1 MEDIINNENNDDSN
15 PMDEYNNAVDVYYKL
30 KGIYYTNYT
39 KKKKEFQKNKK
50 KGDVFFPKCI
60 NCERGV
66 GSIFS
71 TSYNSESDSRILI
84 AICGD
89 KQSPCGL
96 NININV
102 GYCNSVQE
110 DLFEVETLLK
120 NIKNEIIYD
129 KNNAMFGYILKDKA
143 LKNFESFK
151 NSISEYTDRLKLN
164 VEQYDFII
172 NNKNIK
178 NELIKT
184 EFEVNL
190 YIDQIKDLVDNFSK
204 TNNTQLVNDAVEIY
218 QHTLKPK
225 LKYLMDLKYKH
236 NFVEFNES
244 TKTYQ
249 LFQLPYSIETFERC
263 YGNPKIISLN
273 YNTGLNANQ
282 TTNKQPKN
290 NNIKQKEKKPKIM
303 TQKIKPIKQIKEKK
317 TKTLKQNP
325 TIVSEPTIIPEQNN
339 NELIDDIFGEDSDEE
354 ELNSDQLKESEHT
367 NSDF

>member
-15 PMDEYNNAVDVYYKL
+15 PMDEYNNAVDTYYKL
-30 KGIYYTNYT
+30 KSIYYNRDNT
-39 KKKKEFQKNKK
+39 KKNKDFQKNKE
-50 KGDVFFPKCI
+50 KGGVPKCI
-60 NCERGV
+60 NCERRV

-71 TSYNSESDSRILI
+71 ISYNSELDSRNLI
-84 AICGD
+84 AICGS
-89 KQSPCGL
+89 KTSPCDL

-178 NELIKT
+178 NEVIKT

-225 LKYLMDLKYKH
+225 LKYLMGLKYKH
-236 NFVEFNES
+236 SFVEFNES

-263 YGNPKIISLN
+263 YGNPKIISFK
-273 YNTGLNANQ
+273 YNTGLINVQ
-282 TTNKQPKN
+282 TSKQPK

-303 TQKIKPIKQIKEKK
+303 TQKIKPIKPIKEKK
-317 TKTLKQNP
+317 TKTLKQKP

-339 NELIDDIFGEDSDEE
+339 KELIDDIFGEDSDEEE

>member
-1 MEDIINNENNDDSN
+1 MEDIINNENNDDDLN
-15 PMDEYNNAVDVYYKL
+15 PMDEYNNAVDTYYKL
-30 KGIYYTNYT
+30 KGIYYKHDNT
-39 KKKKEFQKNKK
+39 KKNTKN
-50 KGDVFFPKCI
+50 GEGFIPKCV
-60 NCERGV
+60 NCERRV
-66 GSIFS
+66 GTFFY
-71 TSYNSESDSRILI
+71 TSYNSESDSRNLI

-110 DLFEVETLLK
+110 DLIEVETLLK

-225 LKYLMDLKYKH
+225 LKYLMGLKYKH
-236 NFVEFNES
+236 SFVEFNES

-263 YGNPKIISLN
+263 YGNPKIISLK
-273 YNTGLNANQ
+273 YNTGLNNVQ
-282 TTNKQPKN
+282 TSKQPK

-303 TQKIKPIKQIKEKK
+303 TQKIKPIKPIKEKK
-317 TKTLKQNP
+317 TKTLKQKP
-325 TIVSEPTIIPEQNN
+325 TIVSEPPIIPEQNN

-354 ELNSDQLKESEHT
+354 ELNSDQLKETEHT